1 MARNI
6 VSTDFLWK
14 KTLDPCR
21 AARRAG
27 PIYKQNMLRFSVD
40 PLCQKVQFFGAIN
53 KLIFLSIFYAVW
65 HFFLGIAMHM
75 IADDDQASRL

>member
-1 MARNI
+1 
-6 VSTDFLWK
+6 
-14 KTLDPCR
+14 
-21 AARRAG
+21 
-27 PIYKQNMLRFSVD
+27 MLRFSVD

-53 KLIFLSIFYAVW
+53 KLIFLSLFYAVW